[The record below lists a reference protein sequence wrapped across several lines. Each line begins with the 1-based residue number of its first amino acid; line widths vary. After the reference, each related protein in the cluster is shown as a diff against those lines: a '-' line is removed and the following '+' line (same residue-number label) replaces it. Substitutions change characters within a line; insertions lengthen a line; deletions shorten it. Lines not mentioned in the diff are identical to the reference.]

1 MDLEAALALS
11 LGFGAHW
18 DSGVMTLDF
27 HFNAASKL
35 IILTMLRRDLK
46 CIDCRVVTSHPILQ

>member
-18 DSGVMTLDF
+18 DSRFGGHDF
-27 HFNAASKL
+27 GFSIQLNIVFYRACFPL
-35 IILTMLRRDLK
+35 LR
-46 CIDCRVVTSHPILQ
+46 IS

>member
-18 DSGVMTLDF
+18 DSGVMTLAF
-27 HFNAASKL
+27 QFN
-35 IILTMLRRDLK
+35 
-46 CIDCRVVTSHPILQ
+46 